1 MWHRSAVSSEHIRF
15 STRLFLIYTAIA
27 IASGSEE
34 LTSRSGHQLGDPA
47 WIPPALSNL
56 GQEKIH
62 SDKHTYFANP
72 WEEELLFPDWMSSH
86 EEHAAAGKATT
97 GYLDTCAREAQATHA
112 INHPIDHWTAPP
124 LIFKE
129 IQAKQPSR
137 GFHSH
142 LQGNNCMTLSNQ
154 PEEFSIVDTLT
165 VSDYLAAGLVD
176 DTLVNFDFVKFDDYF
191 NPEEGIP
198 PFSGHCSVQESDSEH
213 FQTTP
218 YTPFDPQKSS
228 VPPATK
234 KRARSPSASQRN
246 QVGGDSCL
254 AGYLHKAQTRYTINH
269 QINHHTAHPLIYKG
283 IQEPGRSFYN
293 HSPGDNC
300 MASDSMEAINAIS
313 ASDQLTQSSNGNPVA
328 VSDYLVAGLIDDTF
342 TNFDNYFNHKEAI
355 SPSSGYSS
363 VQKWHLKDFP
373 NPNCVQSDSAESSV
387 APSKDSHTTS
397 PSAYQGNH
405 VSMESNKEDKPW
417 SPDLDHWTQNRSEHK
432 IYEGVILLTG
442 QSKGKKRKSFQSVES
457 PYPIEN
463 FEQSRQGGK
472 KRKSFQSLYSL
483 QPRDNFRKLTLMDI
497 LNCKNVPQPII
508 DSLHDISK
516 LLPQEI
522 ILAIIPWP
530 KEQLEL
536 NKEDKFEFFKEL
548 EKAAQFFEDFKTY
561 VMGSVSEEKDNTDW
575 RVKKNYILNNPGK
588 GKYNHTLWCALELWM
603 KTHQKFIWHHLTD
616 GRGNIFITSVKEFFN
631 NIFFHGIEDLSRIIS
646 SHQ

>member
-1 MWHRSAVSSEHIRF
+1 MGRSRTFPASRRGQATICNIYSGSRGIRVPWQKRSSVLRPPLSERKSEIGKMWHRSAVSSEHIRF

-405 VSMESNKEDKPW
+405 
-417 SPDLDHWTQNRSEHK
+417 
-432 IYEGVILLTG
+432 
-442 QSKGKKRKSFQSVES
+442 
-457 PYPIEN
+457 
-463 FEQSRQGGK
+463 
-472 KRKSFQSLYSL
+472 
-483 QPRDNFRKLTLMDI
+483 
-497 LNCKNVPQPII
+497 
-508 DSLHDISK
+508 
-516 LLPQEI
+516 I

>member
-1 MWHRSAVSSEHIRF
+1 MGRSRTFPASRRGQATICNIYSGSRGIRVPWQKRSARLRSVLRPPLSERKSEIGKMWHRSAVSSENIRF

-72 WEEELLFPDWMSSH
+72 WEEELLFPAWRSSH
-86 EEHAAAGKATT
+86 EEHAAAGDATT
-97 GYLDTCAREAQATHA
+97 GY
-112 INHPIDHWTAPP
+112 
-124 LIFKE
+124 
-129 IQAKQPSR
+129 
-137 GFHSH
+137 
-142 LQGNNCMTLSNQ
+142 
-154 PEEFSIVDTLT
+154 
-165 VSDYLAAGLVD
+165 
-176 DTLVNFDFVKFDDYF
+176 
-191 NPEEGIP
+191 
-198 PFSGHCSVQESDSEH
+198 
-213 FQTTP
+213 
-218 YTPFDPQKSS
+218 
-228 VPPATK
+228 
-234 KRARSPSASQRN
+234 
-246 QVGGDSCL
+246 L
-254 AGYLHKAQTRYTINH
+254 AGYLHKAQTRYTIDH

-283 IQEPGRSFYN
+283 IQEHGRSFYN

-342 TNFDNYFNHKEAI
+342 TNFDSYFNHKEAI
-355 SPSSGYSS
+355 SPSPGYSS

-463 FEQSRQGGK
+463 FEQSRQVGK

-516 LLPQEI
+516 LLPQEVRTGDIRLKDGGFEKICGILRRKLTYTESVRTKDKCFIDKFYSYIEDPHSWNIDRYGLTKPEFKVYNRDNVKLYELTKLLPAFLNFVEI